1 MIKTFHYY
9 YAFALLAI
17 FVFTHRVSAQDNP
30 LTIPLW
36 ENGAPGFEKLKD
48 EPEQA
53 KDWWVRNI
61 HNPSIVVF
69 HPPKEIATE
78 AAIVVCP
85 GGGHRNLV
93 YNSEGRDPALFLN
106 KLGITA
112 IVLKYRLTREENSP
126 YDLEKQPREDAFRAM
141 RLVRS
146 KAKEWNIDPDRIG
159 IMGFSAGGEV
169 VSSIVYES
177 GEGNPDAED
186 PVDRMN
192 GKPDFQILIYPG
204 PLWIP
209 NKIPS
214 DAPPA
219 FLLAAI
225 DDMCCAG
232 PIVRLIENYYQA
244 GIPAEAHIYAKGNHA
259 FNMGYRS
266 ELKSI
271 SSWPQRLA
279 DWLED
284 SGISKPKD

>member
-9 YAFALLAI
+9 YTFALLAI
-17 FVFTHRVSAQDNP
+17 FVFTNRVSAQD

-69 HPPKEIATE
+69 HPPKEKATG
-78 AAIVVCP
+78 AAIIVCP

-284 SGISKPKD
+284 SGISKPKE